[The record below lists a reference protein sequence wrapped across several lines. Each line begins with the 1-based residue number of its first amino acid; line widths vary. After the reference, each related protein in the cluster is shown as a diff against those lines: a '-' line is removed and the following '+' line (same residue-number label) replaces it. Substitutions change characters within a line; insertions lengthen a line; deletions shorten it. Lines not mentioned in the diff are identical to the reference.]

1 MASSASGIDSH
12 RGNEHALSGNGVD
25 SIPPAHR
32 DAVLTLAGDMR
43 ISVDRVHKLYCI
55 VLERLSKEAR
65 IRDYLPIL
73 VTKKVR
79 NLMRKQLEI
88 KDSSAATQGQ
98 TQSEGLTLD
107 EQS

>member
-1 MASSASGIDSH
+1 MAQSTSEIASH
-12 RGNEHALSGNGVD
+12 LVNKQALSGNGVD
-25 SIPPAHR
+25 SIPPVHR

-55 VLERLSKEAR
+55 VLERLSKGAR

-88 KDSSAATQGQ
+88 KDRRFVTEGR

>member
-1 MASSASGIDSH
+1 MARSTSEIDSH
-12 RGNEHALSGNGVD
+12 PGNRLALSDNGVE
-25 SIPPAHR
+25 SIPPVHR
-32 DAVLTLAGDMR
+32 NAVITLADDMR

-79 NLMRKQLEI
+79 NLMRKKLTIHDRPAGTE
-88 KDSSAATQGQ
+88 GL
-98 TQSEGLTLD
+98 TQSERLTSD
-107 EQS
+107 E

>member
-1 MASSASGIDSH
+1 MASSASAIDSH
-12 RGNEHALSGNGVD
+12 RGNEQALSGNGVD
-25 SIPPAHR
+25 SIPPVHR
-32 DAVLTLAGDMR
+32 YAVLTLAGDMR

-65 IRDYLPIL
+65 IRDYLPLL

-88 KDSSAATQGQ
+88 KDRSAATQGH
-98 TQSEGLTLD
+98 TV
-107 EQS
+107 

>member
-1 MASSASGIDSH
+1 MTGSTANSFI
-12 RGNEHALSGNGVD
+12 R
-25 SIPPAHR
+25 IHR
-32 DAVLTLAGDMR
+32 DAISDLAGSMR
-43 ISVDRVHKLYCI
+43 MPVDRVHKLYCI

-73 VTKKVR
+73 ATKKVR
-79 NLMRKQLEI
+79 NLMLKQLEI
-88 KDSSAATQGQ
+88 KDRSAATQGQ

>member
-12 RGNEHALSGNGVD
+12 RGNEQALSGNGVD
-25 SIPPAHR
+25 SIPPVHR

-79 NLMRKQLEI
+79 NLMRKHLEI
-88 KDSSAATQGQ
+88 KDRSAASSRPETIR
-98 TQSEGLTLD
+98 GLTLD

>member
-1 MASSASGIDSH
+1 MARSTSEIDSH
-12 RGNEHALSGNGVD
+12 PGNKQALSGNDAD
-25 SIPPAHR
+25 SIPPVHR
-32 DAVLTLAGDMR
+32 DAVTTLAGDMR

-79 NLMRKQLEI
+79 NLMRKHLEI
-88 KDSSAATQGQ
+88 KDRLAT
-98 TQSEGLTLD
+98 TQSRIQSERLTLD
-107 EQS
+107 EQR

>member
-1 MASSASGIDSH
+1 MASSASRIDSH
-12 RGNEHALSGNGVD
+12 RGNEQALSDNGVD
-25 SIPPAHR
+25 SIPPIHR
-32 DAVLTLAGDMR
+32 DAVITLASDMR

-55 VLERLSKEAR
+55 VLERLSKEAI

-79 NLMRKQLEI
+79 NLMRKRLEI
-88 KDSSAATQGQ
+88 KDRSAATQGQ
-98 TQSEGLTLD
+98 KQPEGLTLD

>member
-12 RGNEHALSGNGVD
+12 RGNEQALSGNGVD
-25 SIPPAHR
+25 SIPPVHR

-43 ISVDRVHKLYCI
+43 ISIDRVHKLYCI

>member
-1 MASSASGIDSH
+1 MASSASGIDRH
-12 RGNEHALSGNGVD
+12 RGNEHALAGKGVD
-25 SIPPAHR
+25 SIPPVHR

-88 KDSSAATQGQ
+88 KDRSAASQGQ

>member
-1 MASSASGIDSH
+1 MASSASAIDSN
-12 RGNEHALSGNGVD
+12 RGNEQALSGNGVD
-25 SIPPAHR
+25 SIPPVHR
-32 DAVLTLAGDMR
+32 YAVLTLAGDMR

-79 NLMRKQLEI
+79 NLMRKHLEI
-88 KDSSAATQGQ
+88 KDRSAATQGQ
-98 TQSEGLTLD
+98 TQTEGLTLD

>member
-1 MASSASGIDSH
+1 MTRSTCEIDSLP
-12 RGNEHALSGNGVD
+12 GKKQALSGDGVD
-25 SIPPAHR
+25 SIPPVHH
-32 DAVLTLAGDMR
+32 DAVCTLASDMR
-43 ISVDRVHKLYCI
+43 LSIDRVHKLYCI

-88 KDSSAATQGQ
+88 KDKLATTQGR
-98 TQSEGLTLD
+98 TQSERLTLD
-107 EQS
+107 EQR

>member
-1 MASSASGIDSH
+1 MASSASAIDSH
-12 RGNEHALSGNGVD
+12 RGNEQALSGNGVD
-25 SIPPAHR
+25 SIPPVHR
-32 DAVLTLAGDMR
+32 YAVLTLAGDMR

>member
-1 MASSASGIDSH
+1 MTSSASKIDSH
-12 RGNEHALSGNGVD
+12 RGNEQALSDNSAD
-25 SIPPAHR
+25 SIPPIHR

-55 VLERLSKEAR
+55 VLERLSKEAI

-79 NLMRKQLEI
+79 NLMRKKLEI
-88 KDSSAATQGQ
+88 QDRPAGTEGR
-98 TQSEGLTLD
+98 TQSESLTLD